1 MNSGNTQKHH
11 KQRNVNINSCSGSA
25 GGGVGTSNS
34 CANDSSQNVLSV
46 GDNENEL
53 LGPGGSGSN
62 AANASNSICPLSS
75 IQSTSSNVI
84 INNCIIGNANLNNSN
99 NNNAKSTVVNH
110 SLMKKS
116 LLNDDDEQN
125 SYSGYNSGDEHIG
138 QKYDLTPEEWDE
150 RDRQFAKTMSDRGF
164 VIEEIAEDGA
174 CLFRSISLQIFG
186 DQDMHEI
193 IRQQTMDYIVS
204 IFRVDEQKALALHF
218 KSQTNPKTE
227 FKQKLNQIQTEILY
241 STKIAS
247 TSPNL

>member
-1 MNSGNTQKHH
+1 
-11 KQRNVNINSCSGSA
+11 
-25 GGGVGTSNS
+25 
-34 CANDSSQNVLSV
+34 
-46 GDNENEL
+46 
-53 LGPGGSGSN
+53 
-62 AANASNSICPLSS
+62 
-75 IQSTSSNVI
+75 
-84 INNCIIGNANLNNSN
+84 
-99 NNNAKSTVVNH
+99 
-110 SLMKKS
+110 MKKS

-204 IFRVDEQKALALHF
+204 IFLRWRTNIARSAL
-218 KSQTNPKTE
+218 QITNT
-227 FKQKLNQIQTEILY
+227 
-241 STKIAS
+241 TKNWI
-247 TSPNL
+247 